1 MSRKMIT
8 KVKILGLV
16 LLIVGCLYFFLC
28 SITIFKT
35 SFQLLCSDLTSSFL
49 DYANLSNPILGLML
63 GVVITSFIQ
72 GKMSTLKIILILIL
86 VRLKTKK

>member
-1 MSRKMIT
+1 MKT
-8 KVKILGLV
+8 KLKISGLV

-28 SITIFKT
+28 SIVIFKT

-63 GVVITSFIQ
+63 GVVITAFIQ
-72 GKMSTLKIILILIL
+72 EKCQHNHFKTIFLSEQTNKSIIW
-86 VRLKTKK
+86 